1 MKIIHILLA
10 FFIVQ
15 LTTSFSPLQ
24 VGKISIEITG
34 FKNNDGE
41 VDIKL
46 FNNEAGFPSDDL
58 KAFRHHRVKIINNK
72 CLTVFENIE
81 YGMYAFIVFQD
92 ENNDK
97 IFNKLWYGKPIES
110 TVVSNYAKGFMKA
123 PSYDDSKF
131 LLNVPVK
138 NIELKIHNF

>member
-1 MKIIHILLA
+1 MKIIHLLLA
-10 FFIVQ
+10 VFIFQ

-24 VGKISIEITG
+24 VGKISVEITG

-41 VDIKL
+41 ADIKL
-46 FNNEAGFPSDDL
+46 YNNEAGFPSDDL

-72 CLTVFENIE
+72 CSTVFENIE
-81 YGMYAFIVFQD
+81 YGMYAFIIFQD

-110 TVVSNYAKGFMKA
+110 TVVSNNAKGFMKA
-123 PSYDDSKF
+123 PSYDDAKF

>member
-1 MKIIHILLA
+1 MKIIHLLLA
-10 FFIVQ
+10 VFIFQ

-41 VDIKL
+41 ADIKL
-46 FNNEAGFPSDDL
+46 YNNEAGFPSDDL

-72 CLTVFENIE
+72 CSTVFENIE
-81 YGMYAFIVFQD
+81 YGMYAFIIFQD

-110 TVVSNYAKGFMKA
+110 TVVSNNAKGFMKA
-123 PSYDDSKF
+123 PSYDDAKF

>member
-1 MKIIHILLA
+1 MKINRILLA
-10 FFIVQ
+10 FFILQ
-15 LTTSFSPLQ
+15 LTTSFSSLQ
-24 VGKISIEITG
+24 VGKISIEVTG

-41 VDIKL
+41 ADIKL
-46 FNNEAGFPSDDL
+46 YNNEAGFPSDDL

-72 CLTVFENIE
+72 CSTVFENIE
-81 YGMYAFIVFQD
+81 YGMYAFIIFQD

-123 PSYDDSKF
+123 PSYDDAKF
-131 LLNVPVK
+131 LLNMPVK
-138 NIELKIHNF
+138 SIELKIHNF